1 MSEGSWRGSGVDSR
15 FYSWELFCY
24 ECDAYYLAEFDSEW
38 SSVVIEWIC
47 EEPVKRPW
55 WAFWKEKECGFSN
68 SQELDL

>member
-1 MSEGSWRGSGVDSR
+1 MSYWRGSGVDSQ